1 MPRSHQIESSP
12 TIHELRDQ
20 AAREHQTLITCFHAV
35 AAVVGRIAAAM
46 HDQALEAI
54 LLELRSHVA
63 AITGC
68 SPEDSEFRTH
78 LGAIEATLRK
88 VTVRA
93 EQLLAHI
100 DDNYDGALDLW

>member
-35 AAVVGRIAAAM
+35 AAVVGRIATAM
-46 HDQALEAI
+46 HDTTLEAI
-54 LLELRSHVA
+54 LCDLRGHLA
-63 AITGC
+63 TIAGC

-78 LGAIEATLRK
+78 LSAIEATLRK

-93 EQLLAHI
+93 GYLFDQI
-100 DDNYDGALDLW
+100 GDNYTSELDLW